1 MVVPLEVE
9 DQVEDVVEVQEVAED
24 VVEDV
29 VEVQEVA
36 EDVVLDVLVAGV
48 LVVAGSSGA
57 VVGELVE
64 VVVPGPATT

>member
-9 DQVEDVVEVQEVAED
+9 DQVEDVA
-24 VVEDV
+24 
-29 VEVQEVA
+29 EVQEVA

-48 LVVAGSSGA
+48 PVVAGSSEAG
-57 VVGELVE
+57 VGELVK

>member
-9 DQVEDVVEVQEVAED
+9 DQ
-24 VVEDV
+24 VEDV

-48 LVVAGSSGA
+48 LVVAGSSEA